1 MIEGFDY
8 KCSLAA
14 KEGCAFPWVAESEFL
29 KKDRSISFKPGLNI
43 IFGPNGSGKSSLLQ
57 MMGMTMAAVQGGRS
71 CVTSSWIY
79 DLVGFHGKEHGI
91 PGKLRHDGQPIM
103 YFDARAKE
111 GIVGGSFDDDFFS
124 LGFENS
130 MRRGSTGQLVLARL
144 DRMLSILRG
153 APVVGEVPSA
163 TTTKPKKKTS
173 GAPVSKR
180 NPGRRAS
187 ESTSNA
193 SIHSFP
199 TEIEYKVTRG
209 DNSVWAA
216 KLKILEG
223 LFIASISPG
232 PKTML
237 FDEPESGFSI
247 DWQARFWSGLRDKV
261 NPQEF
266 QVIVATH
273 SPFALGIEGAN
284 YIEMEEGYIKQ
295 SKNALRDLV
304 SALG

>member
-1 MIEGFDY
+1 
-8 KCSLAA
+8 
-14 KEGCAFPWVAESEFL
+14 
-29 KKDRSISFKPGLNI
+29 
-43 IFGPNGSGKSSLLQ
+43 

-111 GIVGGSFDDDFFS
+111 GIVGGGFDDDFFS

-153 APVVGEVPSA
+153 AQEVIGASSAA
-163 TTTKPKKKTS
+163 TTKSKRKTS
-173 GAPVSKR
+173 GAPVSKE

-187 ESTSNA
+187 GSTFNA
-193 SIHSFP
+193 GAPSFP

-209 DNSVWAA
+209 ENSVWAA
-216 KLKILEG
+216 KLKTLEA
-223 LFIASISPG
+223 LFVASVPLG

-261 NPQEF
+261 NPHEF

-273 SPFALGIEGAN
+273 SPFALGVEGAN
-284 YIEMEEGYIKQ
+284 YIEMEEGYIKK
-295 SKNALRDLV
+295 SKDALRDLMP
-304 SALG
+304 ALS